1 MKAVAGSISV
11 AGAKFRRGK
20 MGGDEMNKIWLRKM
34 GFDGVGARRPFTW
47 ETPYGQMFKC
57 VGLACSRL
65 RLEFRVDG
73 EGNGWRGRC
82 ADKRVFEL

>member
-1 MKAVAGSISV
+1 MFKE
-11 AGAKFRRGK
+11 GK
-20 MGGDEMNKIWLRKM
+20 EDQCGQGKIQKRKHGGDETNKIWPREM
-34 GFDGVGARRPFTW
+34 GFDGVRARRPFTW
-47 ETPYGQMFKC
+47 EAPYGQRFKC